1 MAGTVANARLDV
13 PRKAIAAG
21 LRPAGEPDR
30 KPLAVLDWKRR
41 MGIAIERALVLANM
55 TKQDVSHAMGYPD
68 QSAISR
74 WIAGTEP
81 TQWHKLMAVD
91 SLRPWI
97 PVAIAEQAG
106 AEVQTT
112 VIVRRSA

>member
-1 MAGTVANARLDV
+1 MRATVADARLDV
-13 PRKAIAAG
+13 PRKAVAAS
-21 LRPAGEPDR
+21 LRPTDEADR
-30 KPLAVLDWKRR
+30 KPLAVVDWKRR
-41 MGIAIERALVLANM
+41 MGLAIERALVLANM
-55 TKQDVSHAMGYPD
+55 TKQEASFAMGYPD

-112 VIVRRSA
+112 VIVRRTA

>member
-1 MAGTVANARLDV
+1 MGTTLSNARLDV
-13 PRKAIAAG
+13 PRKSVAAG
-21 LRPAGEPDR
+21 LRSGVKPDC
-30 KPLAVLDWKRR
+30 KPVAVEWKQR
-41 MGIAIERALVLANM
+41 MGVAIERALLLANL
-55 TKQDVSHAMGYPD
+55 TKQEVSFEMGYPD
-68 QSAISR
+68 QSALSR

-91 SLRPWI
+91 ALRPWI

-112 VIVRRSA
+112 VIVRRLA